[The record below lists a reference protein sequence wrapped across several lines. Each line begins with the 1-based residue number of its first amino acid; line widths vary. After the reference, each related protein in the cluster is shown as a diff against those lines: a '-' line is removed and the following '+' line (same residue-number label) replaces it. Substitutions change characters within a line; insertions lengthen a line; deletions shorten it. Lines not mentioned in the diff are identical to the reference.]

1 VRYGDVGRY
10 KNIDGQIFGVYKIIG
25 FTGETDEYNRQ
36 LCLARNLENGELV
49 IAPKIQFT
57 KGDLTGYTNSTHH
70 IYLASKLREKLNF
83 EQEKKRKIKAK
94 IARYKKSKGVS
105 FRKNRNKW
113 VATIRINKKI
123 KYLGHFTTEQE
134 AKAARQKAVDEQI
147 KILEKQLE
155 EL

>member
-1 VRYGDVGRY
+1 MRYGDVGRY

-83 EQEKKRKIKAK
+83 EQEKEKIKAK

-113 VATIRINKKI
+113 VATIRINKK
-123 KYLGHFTTEQE
+123 
-134 AKAARQKAVDEQI
+134 
-147 KILEKQLE
+147 
-155 EL
+155 